1 MASLR
6 ENYQVR
12 QSISFTFSLT
22 QYYRDEL
29 VFIDKLNL
37 MIINQ
42 KKEERDRS
50 MTDITITPKVV
61 TNVAQY
67 KGM

>member
-37 MIINQ
+37 MIITKRK
-42 KKEERDRS
+42 KKE
-50 MTDITITPKVV
+50 IG
-61 TNVAQY
+61 Q
-67 KGM
+67 